1 MNFNLLTSVLT
12 TIVKGL
18 AAAQANLG
26 RASGVMSGL
35 AIIEIVLAV
44 MWWTLDGASI
54 SEPFRKLLQITFWV
68 WFATHFP
75 SLAKFFS
82 DSLVQIAL
90 SAGGQ
95 AGNVGLLLDPS
106 QIAGMA
112 LDATL
117 PLVQSIHDAGIGH
130 LADIFLM
137 GTAYLVLIACFFIIA
152 CHVALAVIEYYLVV
166 TLATCLIPFGISQH
180 TRFLA
185 EKAMGAVV
193 AVSVKLMVLSFIIA
207 LIKPVM
213 AGIHFS
219 SGAGGE
225 ILLNEALSMCL
236 VCILLAIVVWRAP
249 GLASDLLAASP
260 SLSAGVAGQHI
271 TSSVTNAAALYAG
284 AAGIASKG
292 LDSTKAAAGGAK
304 TAASRAGGAIQ
315 KLTTALRGGSGT
327 TGAGSQAT
335 AAAAGQGGRTAPAS
349 SPSEK
354 KRA

>member
-18 AAAQANLG
+18 AAAQGNIG
-26 RASGVMSGL
+26 KASGVMSGL
-35 AIIEIVLAV
+35 AIIEIVLAI
-44 MWWTLDGASI
+44 MWWTLDGASL

-75 SLAKFFS
+75 ALAKFFS

-90 SAGGQ
+90 TAGGQ
-95 AGNVGLLLDPS
+95 SGNVGLLLDPS

-185 EKAMGAVV
+185 EKAIGAVV

-219 SGAGGE
+219 GAGGE

-236 VCILLAIVVWRAP
+236 VCVLLAIVVWRAP

-260 SLSAGVAGQHI
+260 SLSAGQVGQHI
-271 TSSVTNAAALYAG
+271 TSSVTSAAALYAG

-304 TAASRAGGAIQ
+304 TAAASAGGAIQ
-315 KLTTALRGGSGT
+315 KLTSALRGGSGPA
-327 TGAGSQAT
+327 GAGPQTS
-335 AAAAGQGGRTAPAS
+335 AAASGPAARTPPAS

>member
-18 AAAQANLG
+18 AAAQANIG
-26 RASGVMSGL
+26 KASGVMSAL
-35 AIIEIVLAV
+35 AVIEIVVAA
-44 MWWTLDGASI
+44 MWWSLDGASL
-54 SEPFRKLLQITFWV
+54 SEPFKKLLQVTFWG

-75 SLAKFFS
+75 ALAKFFS
-82 DSLVQIAL
+82 DSLVQLAL

-137 GTAYLVLIACFFIIA
+137 GTAYLVLIGCFFVIA

-185 EKAMGAVV
+185 EKAIGAVV

-207 LIKPVM
+207 VIKPVM

-219 SGAGGE
+219 GGGDE

-236 VCILLAIVVWRAP
+236 VCILLAIIVWRAP
-249 GLASDLLAASP
+249 GLSSDLLAASP
-260 SLSAGVAGQHI
+260 SLSAGHVGQHL
-271 TSSVTNAAALYAG
+271 TSSVTNAAVLYAG
-284 AAGIASKG
+284 LAGVASRG
-292 LDSTKAAAGGAK
+292 LDATKAAASGAR
-304 TAASRAGGAIQ
+304 TAATRAAGSIQ
-315 KLTTALRGGSGT
+315 RLTTALRGG
-327 TGAGSQAT
+327 TGANGSRT
-335 AAAAGQGGRTAPAS
+335 AAAGGPAVLKAPAS
-349 SPSEK
+349 SPSTKE
-354 KRA
+354 RA